1 MTVREGNQP
10 MLYPP
15 RRYPEAYLTLDQD
28 QHRCE
33 LVEISPGAACIRSER
48 QTLVPDG
55 AEVMLEIPSHGRVPA
70 EVVLLPDGIIGLLF
84 LHGTQARQAMGEWI
98 VSR

>member
-1 MTVREGNQP
+1 MH
-10 MLYPP
+10 
-15 RRYPEAYLTLDQD
+15 YPEAYLTLDQD

-33 LVEISPGAACIRSER
+33 LVEISPGAACIRSEGR
-48 QTLVPDG
+48 AGVSDG

-84 LHGTQARQAMGEWI
+84 LHGLEARSAMRQWI
-98 VSR
+98 GDRVHAA